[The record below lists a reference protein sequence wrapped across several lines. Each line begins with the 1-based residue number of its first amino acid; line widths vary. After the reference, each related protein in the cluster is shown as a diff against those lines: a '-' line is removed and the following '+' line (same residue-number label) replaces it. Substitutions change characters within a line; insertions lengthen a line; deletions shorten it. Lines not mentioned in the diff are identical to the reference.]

1 VSQCRTASLSTGPRY
16 TSAPD
21 EFDTDTTVPLAVES
35 FWALRPVVVAGAS
48 TGTSLGVVVVG
59 GTVVVVV
66 VVVAVVVWGAVV
78 VAGDEVVVDGAV
90 VLVVVDGAVVLVVV
104 TAGAN
109 VVVGVVDEAVVEVT
123 AVVGVLG
130 ASAASAG
137 AADRLRADVPL
148 IGPPHE

>member
-1 VSQCRTASLSTGPRY
+1 MSQCRTASLSTGPRY

-59 GTVVVVV
+59 GTV

>member
-78 VAGDEVVVDGAV
+78 VAGF
-90 VLVVVDGAVVLVVV
+90 
-104 TAGAN
+104 N
-109 VVVGVVDEAVVEVT
+109 
-123 AVVGVLG
+123 
-130 ASAASAG
+130 
-137 AADRLRADVPL
+137 
-148 IGPPHE
+148 